1 VPVETRTIT
10 FSGPEVMEALIDY
23 CRKMKRPVPTGRITP
38 VILAGR
44 KENRIAFEGDGKP
57 ARVTFY
63 EAELAAALI
72 AFCKKRRIPVARGA
86 SKKLQFTPDSVTLHL
101 VQSSPQIA

>member
-1 VPVETRTIT
+1 MLFR
-10 FSGPEVMEALIDY
+10 SPEVIEALVDY
-23 CRKMKRPVPTGRITP
+23 CRLMKRPVPTGKITP

-44 KENRIAFEGDGKP
+44 RENKVAFEGGGKP

-101 VQSSPQIA
+101 KQP